1 MKNKISTAEM
11 MEKESMSKVLL
22 KLSVPAIIAMLI
34 NAVYNIVDTM
44 FVGMLNNTSAIAA
57 VSIVYPL
64 FMFIGAIGVMFGAG
78 GASYLSRLLGEKKK
92 EEADKTL
99 TSTIIIGC
107 IFSLAFTVISIIFL
121 DEFLLMYGATK
132 TIMPYAKAY
141 GYTIVMG
148 AIFTI
153 GTAIMS
159 NTIRAEGNSKYS
171 MVATCIGGIINII
184 LDPIFMFQF
193 GMGIK
198 GAAVATVISQCIS
211 CIFLLRYYYSN
222 KSYIQLG
229 FRFFKPTL
237 NMFFEILKIGV
248 PIFVTQVL
256 ASFALGFMN
265 LGAKPYGDA
274 AVAAMGIV
282 FRVMSIGFYIV
293 FGIGQGFQPVAG
305 YSYGAKNFT
314 RLKEAIKISIWWS
327 TIAAIVVSILFIAFA
342 RECMILFTKD
352 QEVIDI
358 GIKAFRAASLLF
370 PLFGYINTY
379 AVLYQALGKALGA
392 FILSISRQG
401 IFYIPLMYI
410 LPKFMGLE
418 GVIFCQT
425 AADGLSFIETF
436 VMAIWLNKSLKQEVF
451 KEAKL
456 DSKKKVSSLKEPKYS
471 VGS

>member
-1 MKNKISTAEM
+1 MKNEISTAEM
-11 MEKESMSKVLL
+11 MERESISKVLL
-22 KLSVPAIIAMLI
+22 KLSVPAIISMLI
-34 NAVYNIVDTM
+34 NAIYNIVDTM

-107 IFSLAFTVISIIFL
+107 IFSLIFTVISIIFL
-121 DEFLLMYGATK
+121 DKFLLMYGATE
-132 TIMPYAKAY
+132 TIMPYAREY
-141 GYTIVMG
+141 GYTIVLG
-148 AIFTI
+148 SVFTI
-153 GTAIMS
+153 GTGIMS

-171 MVATCIGGIINII
+171 MIATCIGGVINII
-184 LDPIFMFQF
+184 LDPIFMFKF

-198 GAAVATVISQCIS
+198 GAAVATVISQIVS
-211 CIFLLRYYYSN
+211 FIFLLRYYYSK
-222 KSYIQLG
+222 KSYVRLAIK
-229 FRFFKPTL
+229 FFKPTF
-237 NMFFEILKIGV
+237 NMFFEILKIGI

-265 LGAKPYGDA
+265 LGAKPYGDS

-305 YSYGAKNFT
+305 YNYGAKNFT
-314 RLKEAIKISIWWS
+314 RLKEAVKLSIKWSIISG
-327 TIAAIVVSILFIAFA
+327 IVISILFIVFA
-342 RECMILFTKD
+342 EGCMLIFTRD
-352 QEVIDI
+352 REVINI

-425 AADGLSFIETF
+425 AADGLAFIETF
-436 VMAIWLNKSLKQEVF
+436 IMATWLNKSLK
-451 KEAKL
+451 KEMTEEDNLELTKE
-456 DSKKKVSSLKEPKYS
+456 VSSL
-471 VGS
+471 

>member
-1 MKNKISTAEM
+1 MKNTISTAEM
-11 MEKESMSKVLL
+11 MEKESISKVLL

-34 NAVYNIVDTM
+34 NAIYNIVDTM

-107 IFSLAFTVISIIFL
+107 IFSLIFTVIATVFL
-121 DEFLLMYGATK
+121 DEFLLMYGATD
-132 TIMPYAKAY
+132 TIMPYAKEY
-141 GYTIVMG
+141 GYVIVMG
-148 AIFTI
+148 SIFTI

-159 NTIRAEGNSKYS
+159 NTIRAEGNSRYS
-171 MVATCIGGIINII
+171 MIATCIGAVVNII
-184 LDPIFMFQF
+184 LDPILMFNF
-193 GMGIK
+193 NMGIK
-198 GAAVATVISQCIS
+198 GAAIATVIAQLTSF
-211 CIFLLRYYYSN
+211 IFLLRYYYSN
-222 KSYIQLG
+222 RNYINFKINL
-229 FRFFKPTL
+229 FKPTF
-237 NMFFEILKIGV
+237 NMFFEILKIGI

-305 YSYGAKNFT
+305 YNYGAKNFT
-314 RLKEAIKISIWWS
+314 RLEESIKISIRWS
-327 TIAAIVVSILFIAFA
+327 TIAAIITSLLFIIFA
-342 RECMILFTKD
+342 KECMLIFTRD
-352 QEVIDI
+352 REVIDI

-370 PLFGYINTY
+370 PLFGYVNTY
-379 AVLYQALGKALGA
+379 AVLFQALGKAVGA

-410 LPKFMGLE
+410 LPKFMGLN
-418 GVIFCQT
+418 GVMFCQT
-425 AADGLSFIETF
+425 AADGLAFLET
-436 VMAIWLNKSLKQEVF
+436 VIMAIWLKKQFKKEVSQEF
-451 KEAKL
+451 TLGDVKEI
-456 DSKKKVSSLKEPKYS
+456 S
-471 VGS
+471 

>member
-11 MEKESMSKVLL
+11 MEKESISKVLL

-34 NAVYNIVDTM
+34 NAIYNIVDTM

-107 IFSLAFTVISIIFL
+107 IFSLIFTVISIIFL
-121 DEFLLMYGATK
+121 DEFLLMYGATE
-132 TIMPYAKAY
+132 TTMPYAREY
-141 GYTIVMG
+141 GYTIVLG

-153 GTAIMS
+153 GTGIMS

-171 MVATCIGGIINII
+171 MIATCIGGVINII
-184 LDPIFMFQF
+184 LDPIFMFKF

-198 GAAVATVISQCIS
+198 GAAVATVISQLVS
-211 CIFLLRYYYSN
+211 FIFLLRYYYSK
-222 KSYIQLG
+222 KSYIKLG
-229 FRFFKPTL
+229 IKFFKPTF
-237 NMFFEILKIGV
+237 NMFFEILKIGI

-305 YSYGAKNFT
+305 YNYGAKNFT
-314 RLKEAIKISIWWS
+314 RLKEAVKLSIKWSIISG
-327 TIAAIVVSILFIAFA
+327 IVISILFIVFA
-342 RECMILFTKD
+342 EGCMLIFTRD
-352 QEVIDI
+352 REVINI

-370 PLFGYINTY
+370 PLFGYVNTY

-401 IFYIPLMYI
+401 IFYIPLIFI
-410 LPKFMGLE
+410 LPKFIGLE

-425 AADGLSFIETF
+425 AADGLAFIETF
-436 VMAIWLNKSLKQEVF
+436 IMAIWLNKNLK
-451 KEAKL
+451 KEMVEETNL
-456 DSKKKVSSLKEPKYS
+456 DSVKEVSSF
-471 VGS
+471 

>member
-11 MEKESMSKVLL
+11 MEKESISKVLL

-34 NAVYNIVDTM
+34 NAIYNIVDTM

-107 IFSLAFTVISIIFL
+107 IFSLIFTVISIIFL
-121 DEFLLMYGATK
+121 DKFLLMYGATE
-132 TIMPYAKAY
+132 TIMPYAREY
-141 GYTIVMG
+141 GYTIVLG
-148 AIFTI
+148 AVFTI
-153 GTAIMS
+153 GTGIMS

-171 MVATCIGGIINII
+171 MIATCIGGVINII
-184 LDPIFMFQF
+184 LDPIFMFKF

-198 GAAVATVISQCIS
+198 GAAVATVISQIVS
-211 CIFLLRYYYSN
+211 FVFLLRYYYSK
-222 KSYIQLG
+222 KSYIKLG
-229 FRFFKPTL
+229 IKFFKPTF
-237 NMFFEILKIGV
+237 NMFFEILKIGI

-305 YSYGAKNFT
+305 YNYGAKNFN
-314 RLKEAIKISIWWS
+314 RLKEAVKLSIKWSIISG
-327 TIAAIVVSILFIAFA
+327 IVISILFIVFA
-342 RECMILFTKD
+342 EGCMLIFTRD
-352 QEVIDI
+352 REVINI

-370 PLFGYINTY
+370 PLFGYVNTY

-401 IFYIPLMYI
+401 IFYIPLIFI
-410 LPKFMGLE
+410 LPKFIGLE

-425 AADGLSFIETF
+425 AADGLAFIETF
-436 VMAIWLNKSLKQEVF
+436 IMAIWLNKNLK
-451 KEAKL
+451 KEMVEETSL
-456 DSKKKVSSLKEPKYS
+456 DSKKKVSSF
-471 VGS
+471 